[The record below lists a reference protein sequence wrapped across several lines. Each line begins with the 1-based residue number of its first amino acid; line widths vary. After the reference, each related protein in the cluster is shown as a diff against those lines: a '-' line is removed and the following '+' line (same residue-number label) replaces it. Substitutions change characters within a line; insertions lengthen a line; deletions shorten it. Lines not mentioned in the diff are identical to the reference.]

1 MKIEDSDFLK
11 HISPY
16 DVIFLSECWFSKT
29 TCSSLELSGF
39 KVYCKARSRKKKAK
53 RDSGGLC
60 VLIKNSINCYFEV
73 LDWENE
79 DGLIFKVDKKNTLLE
94 SDLYFVFTYIRPNA
108 STRNDLSNEN
118 DPFDVLWQKVA
129 ELRNNNELIVI
140 GDLNS
145 RTSTLLDFI
154 SIDFSN
160 FDPFDNDVY
169 DNYCIDSDF
178 LLENNI
184 QKTRNNQDKKTNDFG
199 NRLINLC
206 LVSGLLICNGRIEG
220 DKDGKFT
227 YIDKKGKST
236 NDYCLIS
243 KGLLSL
249 KSVFFCK

>member
-16 DVIFLSECWFSKT
+16 DIIFLSECWFSKT

-145 RTSTLLDFI
+145 RTSTLLI
-154 SIDFSN
+154 S
-160 FDPFDNDVY
+160 
-169 DNYCIDSDF
+169 F
-178 LLENNI
+178 LLI
-184 QKTRNNQDKKTNDFG
+184 LVI
-199 NRLINLC
+199 LI
-206 LVSGLLICNGRIEG
+206 LLIMMFMIITVLTVTFFYKIIFRNQEIT
-220 DKDGKFT
+220 K
-227 YIDKKGKST
+227 IKKQMILETG
-236 NDYCLIS
+236 
-243 KGLLSL
+243 
-249 KSVFFCK
+249 